1 MVTITKRRLLGLFGA
16 ALVAGTGAVVCSG
29 ILATCLFRRDQDTEE
44 VVGFFCGYLTDEVS
58 YRRIAS
64 G

>member
-1 MVTITKRRLLGLFGA
+1 MGLFGA
-16 ALVAGTGAVVCSG
+16 ALMAGAGAVVGSG